1 MTSFLPEQTA
11 IQEVFGN
18 EVSYHPLT
26 PVVTVIHRGPC
37 HPGIFDSQNRFISA
51 EYGLCSRIRE
61 NSDAL
66 GSCHEFRHVADRPGE
81 CL

>member
-26 PVVTVIHRGPC
+26 PVVTVIHPGPR
-37 HPGIFDSQNRFISA
+37 HPGIFDSQIRFISEESTVCVAGFVRRKLA
-51 EYGLCSRIRE
+51 EQRE
-61 NSDAL
+61 L
-66 GSCHEFRHVADRPGE
+66 PGE